1 MEHIYSSIDIGS
13 DTIKLVVCSYNNNHL
28 NLLSAVNTPAKGI
41 KRGLI
46 VNPRLASECIK
57 NAFDET
63 EQMLGI
69 RINKVIASVPSYFA
83 DYTVIN
89 GSTKVDEV
97 VTNKN
102 IVDTFKMGIKKEIL
116 PDREFVNVVPMNFVL
131 DGSTVLKDPKGKRAS
146 NLEAR
151 AIMVTSPKKNVYSVV
166 SILENLGI
174 EIVDI
179 STSSI
184 GDVYSFKNDKILS
197 NAGIMVNIGAQT
209 TTISLYNK
217 GVPLLAKVIN
227 VGGIDIDKEIAYTYK
242 VSMDEAKKIKE
253 KFALAYYKNA
263 DVNNVYEV
271 HNFEK
276 KKLKIIQPDVSK
288 IVNSKLEEILEN
300 VKEEINSLTNKLLGY
315 IIITGGVSNLEDI
328 EYLVQKVFIR
338 NVSIGQIKLIGA
350 RNNKYSTAIGN
361 IMYFI
366 ETLKLKGRDY
376 TMVSRNDMEI
386 LKEPDMVK
394 NEKDT
399 MIDKVFGYFFGE

>member
-13 DTIKLVVCSYNNNHL
+13 DTIKLVVCNYNNNHL
-28 NLLSAVNTPAKGI
+28 NLLSAVNVEAKGI

-46 VNPRLASECIK
+46 VNPRLASESIK

-89 GSTKVDEV
+89 GSVKTDGV
-97 VTNKN
+97 VTNKD
-102 IVDTFKMGIKKEIL
+102 IVDTFKQGIKKGIL
-116 PDREFVNVVPMNFVL
+116 PDREFINVVPIDFAL
-131 DGSTVLKDPKGKRAS
+131 DDSIIVKDPKGKNAS
-146 NLEAR
+146 KLDAR
-151 AIMVTSPKKNVYSVV
+151 AVMVTSPKKNVYSVA
-166 SILENLGI
+166 SILENMKV

-184 GDVYSFKNDKILS
+184 GDIYSFKDGKISSLS
-197 NAGIMVNIGAQT
+197 GAVVNIGAQT
-209 TTISLYNK
+209 TVVSIYNK
-217 GVPLLAKVIN
+217 GVPFLTKVIN
-227 VGGIDIDKEIAYTYK
+227 LGGLDIDKEIAYAYK
-242 VSMDEAKKIKE
+242 VSMQEAKKIKE

-276 KKLKIIQPDVSK
+276 KKVKINQLEVSK
-288 IVNSKLEEILEN
+288 IVNTKLEEILEN

-328 EYLVQKVFIR
+328 EYLVQKVFSQ
-338 NVSIGQIKLIGA
+338 NVSIGQIKLLGA

-366 ETLKLKGRDY
+366 ETLKLKGQDY

-386 LKEPDMVK
+386 LKEPDMAE

-399 MIDKVFGYFFGE
+399 MLDKVFGYFFGE